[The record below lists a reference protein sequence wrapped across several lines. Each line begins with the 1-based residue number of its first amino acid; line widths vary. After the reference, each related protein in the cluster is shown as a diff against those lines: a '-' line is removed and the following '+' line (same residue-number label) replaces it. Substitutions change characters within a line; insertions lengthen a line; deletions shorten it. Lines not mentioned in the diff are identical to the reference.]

1 MSNPYNSPQYNRP
14 QNSPRRPQK
23 PSAMVMAPAIALI
36 VVATLGL
43 CASAFNIFAALTW
56 DAPPI
61 DPTAPP
67 FVQEM
72 QKNQVGPVA
81 AAIQAAF
88 VLLNIVILIG
98 AIQMVR
104 FKMWGYSLA
113 ASILAMI
120 NIGTCCCFLGLPV
133 GIWSTIVLF
142 QPQVKKAFK

>member
-1 MSNPYNSPQYNRP
+1 
-14 QNSPRRPQK
+14 
-23 PSAMVMAPAIALI
+23 MVMAPAIALI